1 MYNAHLHVWPKKR
14 RCYCVFAIFKREIG
28 NVSIGCQI
36 LYTIVIIRVVS
47 PSDSREARCSLSPLK
62 FGPNCGVF
70 DCDFTSWSQEC
81 FFFLQPIYIFQF
93 LFGLLFPLFYL
104 DFYIPFLFGQLFP
117 FSIWTFIFIFYL
129 DFLFYFLKFHILS
142 YLDFCFL
149 FLILIFYLF
158 FNLKGIQ

>member
-1 MYNAHLHVWPKKR
+1 MYNAHLHVWPTKR

-70 DCDFTSWSQEC
+70 DYDFRSCFQGC
-81 FFFLQPIYIFQF
+81 FFFFSQF
-93 LFGLLFPLFYL
+93 TFFNFYLNFNFLYSIWTFISLFYFDCYFPFLSGLLFS
-104 DFYIPFLFGQLFP
+104 
-117 FSIWTFIFIFYL
+117 FSIWTFYFIFL
-129 DFLFYFLKFHILS
+129 NFTSFPIWTFVS
-142 YLDFCFL
+142 
-149 FLILIFYLF
+149 F
-158 FNLKGIQ
+158 F